1 MGLPVENDLLLA
13 ITSAQ
18 IRAESK
24 FGTQKKISHVICH
37 VIIYLKILNN

>member
-18 IRAESK
+18 IRGESK
-24 FGTQKKISHVICH
+24 FGTQKENKSRDMSSDH
-37 VIIYLKILNN
+37 LP

>member
-1 MGLPVENDLLLA
+1 MDLTVENDILLG

-24 FGTQKKISHVICH
+24 FGTQKEHKSHDMSRDH
-37 VIIYLKILNN
+37 LP

>member
-1 MGLPVENDLLLA
+1 MGLSVENDLLLA

-24 FGTQKKISHVICH
+24 FGTQKENKSRDMSRDH
-37 VIIYLKILNN
+37 LP

>member
-24 FGTQKKISHVICH
+24 FEAQKEHKSRDMSRDH
-37 VIIYLKILNN
+37 LP

>member
-18 IRAESK
+18 ITAESK
-24 FGTQKKISHVICH
+24 FGTEKEHKSRDMSRDH
-37 VIIYLKILNN
+37 LP